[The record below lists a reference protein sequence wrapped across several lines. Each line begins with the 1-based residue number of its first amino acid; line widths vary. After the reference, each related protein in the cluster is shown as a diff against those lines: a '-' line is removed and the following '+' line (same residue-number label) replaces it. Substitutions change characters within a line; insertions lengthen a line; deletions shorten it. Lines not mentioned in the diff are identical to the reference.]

1 MVGLLNY
8 TGRLAPLAPERIAP
22 RLSLDTQ
29 MCGIIGYL
37 GARDATPVL
46 IDGLQR
52 LEYRGYDS
60 AGIAVLDRSA
70 GCTNTTKSDSKVAML
85 VERLKDSMPSGR
97 LGIGHTRWATHG
109 RPNLVNAHPHSDCFG
124 RIVVVHNGI
133 IENFAELK
141 AELQAAGHEF
151 LSETDTEVVPHL
163 IEANYKGDFLAAVR
177 VALKRIRGAYALA
190 MFSMDDPDLL
200 VGARL
205 NAPLVVGLG
214 ENEFFLASDITA
226 VIPYTKKVLVLG
238 EGEVAA
244 MTSLGAEVS
253 NLDGMPVEAKIISV
267 DWDVSQA
274 QKGGYPHFMLKEIH
288 EAPDAVANAL
298 RGRLS
303 SDGGVRFDECALS
316 DADLRRFNNVLL
328 LGMGTS
334 LHAAMIGEYLMEDWA
349 GLPAR
354 SADAS
359 EFRYRRPTIGPE
371 TLTVVLTQS
380 GETADSIVALRQ
392 AKMRGSH
399 TIAICNVI
407 ASTAARDSDA
417 SIYLHAGPEIGVASS
432 KTFVSHLMTLYLL
445 AARLASANAK
455 MPLERR
461 QELASAL
468 GDLPDAVRQM
478 LRREADVAE
487 LARRY
492 HRFKNFMFIGRG
504 INYPVALEGALKLK
518 EVSYVHAEGTSAG
531 ALKHGPIA
539 LLDQDFPVI
548 AICTDSATR
557 EKVAGNVHEVA
568 ARGAPV
574 LALVTEGDHS
584 LDGVVTDRIEI
595 PAGDEA
601 AVAIL
606 TTVVLQLFAYHVAAM
621 LGRDVDQPR
630 NLAKSVTVE

>member
-1 MVGLLNY
+1 
-8 TGRLAPLAPERIAP
+8 
-22 RLSLDTQ
+22 

-37 GARDATPVL
+37 GKREATPVL
-46 IDGLQR
+46 IDGLR
-52 LEYRGYDS
+52 CLEYRGYDS

-70 GCTNTTKSDSKVAML
+70 GRTSTTKAESKVALL
-85 VERLKDSMPSGR
+85 VERLKDNMPKGQ

-109 RPNLVNAHPHSDCFG
+109 KPSVVNAHPHSDCSG

-141 AELQAAGHEF
+141 LELEGRGHKF
-151 LSETDTEVVPHL
+151 VSETDTEVVPHL
-163 IEANYKGDFLAAVR
+163 IEDNYRGDFLGAVR
-177 VALKRIRGAYALA
+177 VALKRVKGAYALA
-190 MFSMDDPDLL
+190 IFSLDDPDLL

-205 NAPLVVGLG
+205 NAPLVIGLNG
-214 ENEFFLASDITA
+214 DEFFVASDITA

-238 EGEVAA
+238 EGEVVAV
-244 MTSLGAEVS
+244 TPLGAEVTT
-253 NLDGMPVEAKIISV
+253 LDGTPVVPKVINV

-274 QKGGYPHFMLKEIH
+274 QKGGYRHFMLKEIH

-298 RGRLS
+298 RGRLNP
-303 SDGGVRFDECALS
+303 DGTVSFQES
-316 DADLRRFNNVLL
+316 PMTDAALRRFRNVLL

-334 LHAAMIGEYLMEDWA
+334 LHAAMVGEYVVEDWA

-359 EFRYRRPTIGPE
+359 EFRYRRPSIGPE

-392 AKMRGSH
+392 AKARGSH
-399 TIAICNVI
+399 TLAISNVVS
-407 ASTAARDSDA
+407 STAARDSDA
-417 SIYLHAGPEIGVASS
+417 AIYLHAGPEIGVASS
-432 KTFVSHLMTLYLL
+432 KTFVSHLVTLYLL
-445 AARLASANAK
+445 AARLASANRR

-461 QELASAL
+461 QELATVL
-468 GDLPDAVRQM
+468 RDLPDAVREV
-478 LRREADVAE
+478 LRRDEEIAE

-492 HRFKNFMFIGRG
+492 SGFKNFMYIGRG

-539 LLDQDFPVI
+539 LLDQDFPVV
-548 AICTDSATR
+548 AICTDSTTR
-557 EKVAGNVHEVA
+557 EKIAGNVHEVA

-584 LDGVVTDRIEI
+584 LDRVVTDRIEI

-601 AVAIL
+601 AVAIQS
-606 TTVVLQLFAYHVAAM
+606 TVVLQLFAYHLATL

>member
-1 MVGLLNY
+1 
-8 TGRLAPLAPERIAP
+8 
-22 RLSLDTQ
+22 

-37 GARDATPVL
+37 GRRDATPVL
-46 IDGLQR
+46 IDGLSC

-60 AGIAVLDRSA
+60 AGIAVLDRNA
-70 GCTNTTKSDSKVAML
+70 GSTSTTKSDGKVALL
-85 VERLKDSMPSGR
+85 VERLKDSMPSGQ

-109 RPNLVNAHPHSDCFG
+109 KPNLVNAHPHSDCSG

-141 AELQAAGHEF
+141 AELEAAGHEF

-163 IEANYKGDFLAAVR
+163 IEANYQGDFLAAVR

-190 MFSMDDPDLL
+190 MFSMDNPDLL

-244 MTSLGAEVS
+244 VTSLGAEVS
-253 NLDGMPVEAKIISV
+253 NLDGMPVGAKVIHV

-303 SDGGVRFDECALS
+303 PEGRVRFQECEMSDEE
-316 DADLRRFNNVLL
+316 LRGYSEVLL

-334 LHAAMIGEYLMEDWA
+334 LHAAMTGEYLIEDWV
-349 GLPAR
+349 GIPAR
-354 SADAS
+354 AADAS
-359 EFRYRRPTIGPE
+359 EFRYRRPTIGPG
-371 TLTVVLTQS
+371 TLTVVITQS
-380 GETADSIVALRQ
+380 GETADSLVGLRQ
-392 AKMRGSH
+392 SRARSSR
-399 TIAICNVI
+399 TLTICNVV
-407 ASTAARDSDA
+407 ASTAARDADGV
-417 SIYLHAGPEIGVASS
+417 IYLQSGPEIGVAST
-432 KTFVSHLMTLYLL
+432 KTFIGHLTTLYLL
-445 AARLASANAK
+445 AARMASAQGRISLERQLEIAK
-455 MPLERR
+455 ML
-461 QELASAL
+461 SAL
-468 GDLPDAVRQM
+468 PRGVRDV
-478 LRREADVAE
+478 LSREDEVAS
-487 LARRY
+487 LAYRY
-492 HRFKNFMFIGRG
+492 HQFKNFMFVGRG
-504 INYPVALEGALKLK
+504 INYPVALEAALKLK
-518 EVSYVHAEGTSAG
+518 EISYLHAEGTSAG

-557 EKVAGNVHEVA
+557 QKMVSNVHEVV

-574 LALVTEGDHS
+574 LALVTKGDHS
-584 LDGVVTDRIEI
+584 LDGVATDKFEI

-601 AVAIL
+601 AAAIL
-606 TTVVLQLFAYHVAAM
+606 STVVLQLFAYHVAAR